1 MKKLLILL
9 ERARKSSFQR
19 RILDFALAR
28 AIPFN
33 SPHGFRILEVF
44 EDGIKI
50 LLPYKRKNLNHLK
63 GIHACAL
70 ATLSEFAAGITLAK
84 LSGTDSY
91 RLIMKELSMVYHY
104 QAKEDVV
111 AELHFPSEEFKNKIT
126 LPLNSQDAVFVE
138 IVVELFDVKKNHIS
152 TGKVN
157 WQIKKWEKV
166 KTKTGS

>member
-19 RILDFALAR
+19 RILDFALSR

-33 SPHGFRILEVF
+33 APHGFRILEVY

-70 ATLSEFAAGITLAK
+70 ATLSEFTAGITLAK

-91 RLIMKELSMVYHY
+91 RLIMKDLLMVYHY
-104 QAKEDVV
+104 QAKEDVI
-111 AELHFPSEEFKNKIT
+111 AELHFSAEDFKNKIT
-126 LPLNSQDAVFVE
+126 SPLITLDAVFIE

-157 WQIKKWEKV
+157 WQIKKWENV